1 MHKHPRPL
9 SILTDP
15 CKTESLPAGCP
26 GNVLVGNNKP
36 GNSTH
41 IISLF
46 LGFCCFVLFFLL
58 QDQGFARL
66 IIISLVY
73 KISSIC
79 SLPEHLFTLSFPV
92 TLEIS
97 LL

>member
-15 CKTESLPAGCP
+15 YSLPAGMSWE
-26 GNVLVGNNKP
+26 LAVGNNKP
-36 GNSTH
+36 GSSSH

-46 LGFCCFVLFFLL
+46 PVGFFCFFS
-58 QDQGFARL
+58 FARPRL
-66 IIISLVY
+66 CQASLVY

-79 SLPEHLFTLSFPV
+79 FLPERLLTLSLPV